1 LQQVHGSFQAKKK
14 KKRKKRKKYRKRKKQ
29 ACWSRLFFLLLKVF
43 MEMTLKSAGM
53 FTNDML
59 KDVNIKF
66 RL

>member
-1 LQQVHGSFQAKKK
+1 MDHFKQ
-14 KKRKKRKKYRKRKKQ
+14 KRKKRERREKNTGSVKKQ
-29 ACWSRLFFLLLKVF
+29 ACWSRLFFLLLKVL
-43 MEMTLKSAGM
+43 MEMTRKSAGL